1 MFKEPK
7 SPHSHWVASL
17 SFSHFGLRSVMFIQA
32 RDHMQICGVCLCVDA
47 NVLHRSPTVSEPF
60 TESESFLYIIWSECV
75 SVYVC
80 ARVSERD
87 DVYMIHKQV
96 YVQ

>member
-1 MFKEPK
+1 MWCVF
-7 SPHSHWVASL
+7 V
-17 SFSHFGLRSVMFIQA
+17 
-32 RDHMQICGVCLCVDA
+32 CVDA
-47 NVLHRSPTVSEPF
+47 NVLRRSQTVIEPF

-80 ARVSERD
+80 ALVSERD